1 MEKNI
6 ENKPTEELNKE
17 PIERVN
23 KKAKIEKSQP
33 VRKLPVDS
41 KKEGSTSKGFII
53 EETSE
58 NIVKSGKEPRS
69 NSAKKKGKILTK
81 AKESTTKKVL
91 VTEKIAQKKAS
102 ATIPRQKQKTKLKKT
117 NTKSSL
123 LNKGGITK
131 KIVKPQQ
138 IKTSTSTYAKKPSIT
153 DERLRAFGLNP
164 KKFHKKQK
172 YGNKSTVSVS
182 GIPTNAKN
190 VVTKNNKLDKLNQ
203 KKIKQ
208 KLLKVLGT

>member
-6 ENKPTEELNKE
+6 ENTPTEELNKE
-17 PIERVN
+17 PIERDN
-23 KKAKIEKSQP
+23 KKAKIEKLQP
-33 VRKLPVDS
+33 VRKSPVDS
-41 KKEGSTSKGFII
+41 KKDSSTSKGFII

-58 NIVKSGKEPRS
+58 NVVKSGKEPRS

-91 VTEKIAQKKAS
+91 VTEKVAQKKAS
-102 ATIPRQKQKTKLKKT
+102 AAIPRQKQKTKLKKT

-164 KKFHKKQK
+164 KKFHNKQK
-172 YGNKSTVSVS
+172 YGNKSTVS
-182 GIPTNAKN
+182 GIPTKAKN
-190 VVTKNNKLDKLNQ
+190 VVSKTNKLDKLNQ

-208 KLLKVLGT
+208 KLLKVLGS